1 MGDSITETL
10 KELKQAISY
19 FEDAI
24 NVFNEIIAECSE
36 DLQEDLQREL
46 TEQKKHFEVAL
57 KAMRTNELLR
67 KENDHLQ
74 KFLRLACEGLKE
86 AGNQ

>member
-1 MGDSITETL
+1 MGDSTTETL

-24 NVFNEIIAECSE
+24 NVFNEIIAECS
-36 DLQEDLQREL
+36 EDLQREL

>member
-1 MGDSITETL
+1 MGDSTTETL

-24 NVFNEIIAECSE
+24 KESNEIIAECS
-36 DLQEDLQREL
+36 EDLQREL

-57 KAMRTNELLR
+57 KVMRAAERMETLGRAAVRRRDSFWLN
-67 KENDHLQ
+67 
-74 KFLRLACEGLKE
+74 
-86 AGNQ
+86 